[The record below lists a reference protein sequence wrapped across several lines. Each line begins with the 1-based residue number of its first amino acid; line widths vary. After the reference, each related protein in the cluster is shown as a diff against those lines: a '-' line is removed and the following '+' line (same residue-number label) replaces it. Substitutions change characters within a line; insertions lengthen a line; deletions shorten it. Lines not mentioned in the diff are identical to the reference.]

1 MNRKRINIVYEYY
14 EYHEY
19 NSTRNKSIFN
29 IVMKLL

>member
-1 MNRKRINIVYEYY
+1 MNRKRINIVYKYY